1 MSVDQRTR
9 VDRPLP
15 PADSAAFFER
25 ELPAAFA
32 AQAARVAPAARWLA
46 PPPLTVEVDGAC
58 YRLALDRGRPEVQPG
73 DRDGDARLRLTAE
86 QLTDLVHDQV
96 TPIAWFSS
104 STLELAGMPLER
116 LLDWWLLLRGALDER
131 APYVPGAVDL
141 AGEDGSPLDLHRG
154 FRLDDPPDALR
165 HFLER
170 AGYLRLDGVFSEAEM
185 AAVAA
190 DMDRAAPRYAPG
202 DGRSW
207 WATTEDG
214 RNRLVRMQGFDAESP
229 AVARLL
235 DDERIR
241 RIEALTGDG
250 HRLTGQGDHNRIEA
264 LTKPLGVVRGLSDLP
279 WHKDCAQGRHSYTCC
294 SLTLGISV
302 TGADATS
309 GQLRVIAGSH
319 RALMW
324 PSFLQAGHGLPEVD
338 LPTRTGDVTVHLSC
352 TLHMAQ
358 RPVTRERR
366 VLYTG
371 LRLPGPAGADPEAK
385 TTALRRAR
393 TVREASPITVSQ
405 PAAARTT
412 HSTTGAR
419 SRRDGRQEAS
429 WDAG

>member
-1 MSVDQRTR
+1 MTVDYRTR
-9 VDRPLP
+9 IDWPLP
-15 PADSAAFFER
+15 AVDPAAFFER

-32 AQAARVAPAARWLA
+32 AQAERVAPAAAWLA
-46 PPPLTVEVDGAC
+46 PPPLTVEADGTC

-73 DRDGDARLRLTAE
+73 DRDGDARLRLTPG

-104 STLELAGMPLER
+104 STLALAGMPFER

-358 RPVTRERR
+358 RPVTCERR

-371 LRLPGPAGADPEAK
+371 LRLPQRASADPEAE

-393 TVREASPITVSQ
+393 AVREASPVTVSQ

>member
-1 MSVDQRTR
+1 MTVDYRTR
-9 VDRPLP
+9 IDGPRPAVDP
-15 PADSAAFFER
+15 AAFFER

-32 AQAARVAPAARWLA
+32 AQAERIAPAAAWLA
-46 PPPLTVEVDGAC
+46 PPPLTVEVDGTC
-58 YRLALDRGRPEVQPG
+58 HRLALDRGRPEVQPG
-73 DRDGDARLRLTAE
+73 DRHGGARLRLTAE

-96 TPIAWFSS
+96 TPIAWFST
-104 STLELAGMPLER
+104 STLALAGMRFER
-116 LLDWWLLLRGALDER
+116 LLDWWLLLRAALDAR

-141 AGEDGSPLDLHRG
+141 TDEDGSPLDLHRS

-165 HFLER
+165 QFLER
-170 AGYLRLDGVFSEAEM
+170 AGYLRLEGVFSEPEM
-185 AAVAA
+185 AVVAA

-207 WATTEDG
+207 WATTADG
-214 RNRLVRMQGFDAESP
+214 RERLVRMQGFDAESP

-235 DDERIR
+235 DDERLR

-250 HRLTGQGDHNRIEA
+250 HRLRGPGDPNRIEA
-264 LTKPLGVVRGLSDLP
+264 LIKPLGVVRGLSDLP
-279 WHKDCAQGRHSYTCC
+279 WHKDCAQGRHSYSCC

-309 GQLRVIAGSH
+309 GQLRAVAGSH

-324 PSFLQAGHGLPEVD
+324 PSFLRDGHGLPEVD

-358 RPVTRERR
+358 QPVTGERR

-371 LRLPGPAGADPEAK
+371 LRLPRRASADPEAE

-393 TVREASPITVSQ
+393 AVREASPVTVSQ
-405 PAAARTT
+405 PAAAAATRA
-412 HSTTGAR
+412 SG
-419 SRRDGRQEAS
+419 RRDGRERRQEAS
-429 WDAG
+429 WDGG